1 MRQSLR
7 STYVVLIGLAAAALV
22 ACAPVAGPSDSGSGM
37 DGGTDSGTD
46 SSTDSG
52 SDSGEGSSS
61 FVVLPGTGQ
70 YSIPDQMPFGGY
82 QLKGEPD
89 AQPEG
94 CTWSIQDADGV
105 VAFENQGIYA
115 FITDIPEG
123 TVFVTSGCPDWE
135 QFE

>member
-1 MRQSLR
+1 
-7 STYVVLIGLAAAALV
+7 
-22 ACAPVAGPSDSGSGM
+22 
-37 DGGTDSGTD
+37 
-46 SSTDSG
+46 
-52 SDSGEGSSS
+52 
-61 FVVLPGTGQ
+61 VVLPGTGQ
-70 YSIPDQMPFGGY
+70 YSVPDQMPFGGY

-94 CTWSIQDADGV
+94 CTWSIQDDAGV
-105 VAFENQGIYA
+105 VAFENQGVYA